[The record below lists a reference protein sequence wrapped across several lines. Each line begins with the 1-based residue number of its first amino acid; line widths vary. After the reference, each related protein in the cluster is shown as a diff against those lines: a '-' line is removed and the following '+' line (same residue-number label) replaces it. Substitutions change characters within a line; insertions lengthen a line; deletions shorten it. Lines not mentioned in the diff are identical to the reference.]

1 MQKNQNKVIYYD
13 PASFSN
19 LPSLINEMIDRSNSI
34 FCFAVIG
41 QNVSDD
47 AFKAYS
53 EFMKKFEIGFAF
65 YPYSEVIESSSN
77 VFGRRNPLIE
87 IEMIN
92 GEKLHVAR
100 QINFGAMF
108 FDPEMFSGMKLDTK
122 YKFAFMDKFVD
133 DIASIGAIPTNG
145 MFLDIYESW
154 KLFSKYRRGGI
165 QCDSKKYSE
174 EISDMKLTLDNTT
187 SKIVKHINHIQEKL
201 GLKKDI

>member
-1 MQKNQNKVIYYD
+1 MLDKSD
-13 PASFSN
+13 
-19 LPSLINEMIDRSNSI
+19 SI

-47 AFKAYS
+47 AFIAYY

-77 VFGRRNPLIE
+77 VFGKRNPLIE
-87 IEMIN
+87 IKMVN

-108 FDPEMFSGMKLDTK
+108 FDPLTIGGMKLDPK
-122 YKFAFMDKFVD
+122 YKFAFMDKFAD

-145 MFLDIYESW
+145 MFLDVYESW
-154 KLFSKYRRGGI
+154 RLFSKYRRGGI
-165 QCDSKKYSE
+165 QCDIKKYSE
-174 EISDMKLTLDNTT
+174 EIFDMKIALDNTT
-187 SKIVKHINHIQEKL
+187 SRIVKHIDHIQTKL
-201 GLKKDI
+201 GLKKDISNDC